1 MTRSKYLNPQ
11 EKKFAEL
18 VANNVDHTPPHVLA
32 YQAGYN
38 GTIDNVMTKASFLLK
53 NDKVSKLIAAL
64 KEDRRNKISDDFH
77 DKMKKFNELFNKI
90 IIQTNRE
97 LRDGRTHKAIS
108 LLKTTKSI
116 TNFFSDTLYKLQKP
130 IKVYLAEETRPYS
143 TGHFKIGM
151 TTQDDI
157 NDRKTYT
164 DNPYEVNYICYFE
177 YLPSYGFDLE
187 RTLHK
192 FFKKYSTNNLKDTGS
207 TEWFLIQNK
216 KAMLKAFY
224 NASVNLLNK
233 HECKHNFVRLNES
246 KR

>member
-32 YQAGYN
+32 YQAGFN

-53 NDKVSKLIAAL
+53 NDKVSKLIATL
-64 KEDRRNKISDDFH
+64 REERYSKISNDFYN
-77 DKMKKFNELFNKI
+77 KMKKFNELFDKI

-97 LRDGRTHKAIS
+97 LKDGRTHKAIT
-108 LLKTTKSI
+108 LLKNTKSI
-116 TNFFSDTLYKLQKP
+116 TNFFSDTLYKLHKP

-151 TTQDDI
+151 TTQEDI
-157 NDRKTYT
+157 QSRKTYT
-164 DNPYEVNYICYFE
+164 DNPYEVNYICYFD
-177 YLPSYGFDLE
+177 YLPNYGFDLE

-192 FFKKYSTNNLKDTGS
+192 FFRNYSTNNFKDTGS
-207 TEWFLIQNK
+207 KEWFLLRNR
-216 KAMLKAFY
+216 KAVLKAFY
-224 NASVNLLNK
+224 KASVICLNDNK
-233 HECKHNFVRLNES
+233 CKHNFVRCDES
-246 KR
+246 K